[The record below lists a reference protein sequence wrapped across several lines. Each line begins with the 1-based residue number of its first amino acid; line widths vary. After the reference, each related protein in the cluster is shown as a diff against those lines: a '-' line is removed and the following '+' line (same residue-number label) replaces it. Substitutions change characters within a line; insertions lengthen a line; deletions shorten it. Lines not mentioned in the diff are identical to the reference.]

1 MPPRPGAGRFQGSR
15 SRPLVTA
22 VPTSTDP
29 ARTLR
34 LAHLRAQLERDGM
47 PAVYR
52 VAGSGDG
59 VVISAMVIEMPADPR
74 PARPGAGAGNDIGG
88 RPTFQGRTYA
98 VEVPACE
105 EGEGEASPS
114 TGVSA
119 SGGIVKL
126 TRGDTITVRGER
138 LGRPAGEIAL
148 VVGRGISCD
157 GISWTAEVT
166 A

>member
-1 MPPRPGAGRFQGSR
+1 
-15 SRPLVTA
+15 
-22 VPTSTDP
+22 
-29 ARTLR
+29 
-34 LAHLRAQLERDGM
+34 M

-74 PARPGAGAGNDIGG
+74 PARPSAGAGNDIGG
-88 RPTFQGRTYA
+88 RPTFQGRSYT
-98 VEVPACE
+98 VELPAGE
-105 EGEGEASPS
+105 EGEGEAVAS

>member
-1 MPPRPGAGRFQGSR
+1 
-15 SRPLVTA
+15 
-22 VPTSTDP
+22 
-29 ARTLR
+29 
-34 LAHLRAQLERDGM
+34 M

-74 PARPGAGAGNDIGG
+74 PAKPGNAGASS
-88 RPTFQGRTYA
+88 FQGRSYT
-98 VEVPACE
+98 VELPAGE
-105 EGEGEASPS
+105 EGEGEAVAS